1 MKKAVIFI
9 KGGLGNQLFQ
19 FAFANYLKSKGFNV
33 IANTELLKQ
42 SVNNTPR
49 QLILPLSNFGLKEEN
64 VFSKLVFN
72 LGMQIDSNSL
82 VNKTYLQHFFK
93 EFKYTKNIQDINNSA
108 SKKLFLNSYWKDMK
122 YAEFSKNYISASL
135 KKNSKINTGFLQ
147 NNNKTM
153 LHVRRGD
160 FVKNNW
166 NLDSSFYKKGLEII
180 NNNGEFDFDIF
191 TDDPKWVSQQSIFHK
206 ASNVY
211 YQKTSQ
217 SLDSGNFDNMDDRDE
232 TVSTFSKMLCYKH
245 FVVGNSSFA
254 FWAAFLKGKNDS
266 VVVVPEPWFKN
277 NDHPVLKKIDWHT
290 VRNV

>member
-1 MKKAVIFI
+1 MKKAIIFI

-19 FAFANYLKSKGFNV
+19 FAFANYLKSKGLNV
-33 IANTELLKQ
+33 VANTELLKQ

-72 LGMQIDSNSL
+72 LGMKIDSNSL
-82 VNKTYLQHFFK
+82 VNKTYLQQFFK
-93 EFKYTKNIQDINNSA
+93 EYKYTKNIQDINNSA

-135 KKNSKINTGFLQ
+135 KKNNKINTGFLQ

-206 ASNVY
+206 ATNVY

-217 SLDSGNFDNMDDRDE
+217 SQDSGNFDNMDDRDE
-232 TVSTFSKMLCYKH
+232 TISTFSKMLCYKH

>member
-1 MKKAVIFI
+1 
-9 KGGLGNQLFQ
+9 
-19 FAFANYLKSKGFNV
+19 
-33 IANTELLKQ
+33 
-42 SVNNTPR
+42 
-49 QLILPLSNFGLKEEN
+49 
-64 VFSKLVFN
+64 
-72 LGMQIDSNSL
+72 
-82 VNKTYLQHFFK
+82 
-93 EFKYTKNIQDINNSA
+93 
-108 SKKLFLNSYWKDMK
+108 
-122 YAEFSKNYISASL
+122 
-135 KKNSKINTGFLQ
+135 
-147 NNNKTM
+147 M

>member
-217 SLDSGNFDNMDDRDE
+217 SQDSGNFDNMDDRDE